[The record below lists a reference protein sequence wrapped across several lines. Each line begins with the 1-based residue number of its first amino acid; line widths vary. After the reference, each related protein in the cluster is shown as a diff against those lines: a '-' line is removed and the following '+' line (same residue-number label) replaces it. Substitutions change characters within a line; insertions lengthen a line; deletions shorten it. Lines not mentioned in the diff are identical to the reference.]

1 MPPVRNILATVLAL
15 LALASACTH
24 TQTPPDP
31 QLGNAAG
38 VNPRAR
44 DAGRAAGA
52 GGSHA
57 PGGSGLGAGT
67 MGVPSTAT
75 GSTR

>member
-1 MPPVRNILATVLAL
+1 MRNLLATL
-15 LALASACTH
+15 LSLLLASACTH
-24 TQTPPDP
+24 TSNAPDP
-31 QLGNAAG
+31 ELGNAAG
-38 VNPRAR
+38 VSPKSR

-57 PGGSGLGAGT
+57 PGGAGLGAGN
-67 MGVPSTAT
+67 MGVPSTAS

>member
-1 MPPVRNILATVLAL
+1 MRNVLATVIALA
-15 LALASACTH
+15 ALASACTH
-24 TQTPPDP
+24 TSTAGDP
-31 QLGNAAG
+31 ELGNAAG
-38 VNPRAR
+38 RDPRAR

-67 MGVPSTAT
+67 LGVPSTAS